1 MTHMHE
7 RQNFVK
13 RVFCNKKTKIVI
25 LGALILLPLLGAAVD
40 RATGR
45 GISGTQL
52 EGYTIGSTGGSRYD
66 VGELTEGV
74 VVRQSFVAPTDRFYS
89 ATLRGATWGREDN
102 TGELHVS
109 LLGAGGS
116 QLYQWDIDVA
126 GMENDADITLYT
138 DHLVLINQGELYYLQ
153 IEDTGSTDG
162 KAATFFAIS
171 EDWYPDGSLEINGVQ
186 QQGDLCLK
194 VQGAAGDNSYFGV
207 KLALRCM
214 VGWIVAWIYY
224 CKAFPVR
231 RKRSDK

>member
-7 RQNFVK
+7 RENFVK
-13 RVFCNKKTKIVI
+13 RVFCNKKTKIII

-52 EGYTIGSTGGSRYD
+52 EEYTIGSTGGSRYD

-74 VVRQSFVAPTDRFYS
+74 VVRQSFTSPTDRLYS
-89 ATLRGATWGREDN
+89 VILRGATWGRDNN
-102 TGELHVS
+102 TGTLYVS
-109 LLGAGGS
+109 LIDASGNR
-116 QLYQWDIDVA
+116 LYQWKIDVA
-126 GMENDADITLYT
+126 EMENDANVTLYA
-138 DHLVLINQGELYYLQ
+138 DHLVEVAQGELYYLE
-153 IEDTGSTDG
+153 IEDTGSPEG
-162 KAATFFAIS
+162 QAATFFAIS
-171 EDWYPDGSLEINGVQ
+171 EDWYPEGSLEINGVQ

-194 VQGAAGDNSYFGV
+194 VQGAAGDNSYFGA